1 MGQLSNNY
9 SGLFHDEGSAY
20 LEQLDKFAKPLRSSA
35 RDIVEFIEAL
45 SEQTRE
51 LKNLRDSYHNLQV
64 MPANKLC
71 SGIENI
77 KMSLLKV
84 EFISN
89 SVHANTKAQQEFLDF
104 FELQN
109 TFNMKVNAF
118 VKKVIQLEMLN

>member
-9 SGLFHDEGSAY
+9 NGLFHDERATS
-20 LEQLDKFAKPLRSSA
+20 LEKLDKFAEPLRSSA

-45 SEQTRE
+45 SDQTRE
-51 LKNLRDSYHNLQV
+51 LKNLRDSYHNLQI

-84 EFISN
+84 DFISN
-89 SVHANTKAQQEFLDF
+89 SVHANTKEQQAFLDF